1 MARRRRLLPDL
12 RISAPSVVARI
23 LVWASGATD
32 FRPSRSVGAT
42 VPVAA
47 HSLQACRRAMAHR
60 RRRFADLDRGIS
72 APSVVARILA
82 RARGATDFRPS
93 RSGGATVPVAAHRLR
108 ACRRAMAH
116 RRRRFADLA
125 IPLTPMLTHILTWV
139 IDATD
144 FRPSRSGGATV
155 PVAAHSLQACR
166 RAMAHR
172 RRRFADLDRG
182 ISAPSV
188 VARIL
193 ARARGATD
201 FRPSRSG
208 GATVP
213 VAAHRL
219 RACRRAMAH
228 RRRRFADLAIPL
240 TPMLT
245 HILTWVID
253 ATDFRPSRSGGA
265 TVPVAAHS
273 LQACRRAMAHRHR
286 RFVDF
291 RDSVNSHF
299 NLHPMLALK
308 NATLI
313 SAH

>member
-1 MARRRRLLPDL
+1 M
-12 RISAPSVVARI
+12 
-23 LVWASGATD
+23 
-32 FRPSRSVGAT
+32 
-42 VPVAA
+42 
-47 HSLQACRRAMAHR
+47 
-60 RRRFADLDRGIS
+60 
-72 APSVVARILA
+72 
-82 RARGATDFRPS
+82 
-93 RSGGATVPVAAHRLR
+93 PVAAHRLR

-144 FRPSRSGGATV
+144 FRPSRSGGSTV

-172 RRRFADLDRG
+172 RRRFADLDRV

-213 VAAHRL
+213 VAAHSL

-240 TPMLT
+240 TPMLAC
-245 HILTWVID
+245 ILAW
-253 ATDFRPSRSGGA
+253 AREGTDFRPSITGVGGACASGRTVWESGRERWRDGAGIYRTLRFGPTSVVARILAWAREGTDFRPSINGDAIVNVEHVPHAVHTSTRSGTSTKDVIRASPTLGNWKSESEP
-265 TVPVAAHS
+265 TPRAA
-273 LQACRRAMAHRHR
+273 AVRRY
-286 RFVDF
+286 D
-291 RDSVNSHF
+291 
-299 NLHPMLALK
+299 PQPC
-308 NATLI
+308 
-313 SAH
+313 